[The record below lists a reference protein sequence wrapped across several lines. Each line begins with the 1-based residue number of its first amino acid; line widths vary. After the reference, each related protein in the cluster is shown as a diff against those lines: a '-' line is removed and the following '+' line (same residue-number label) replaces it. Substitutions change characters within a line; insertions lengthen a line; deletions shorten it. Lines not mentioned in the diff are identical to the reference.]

1 MATNAEW
8 MIQHGHK
15 FSDLN
20 VRYKGPG
27 EYTSFVVQLNGEK
40 LDEFELGGGQ
50 TFIEFALKKWLD
62 MEHKEQIL
70 DDAEKRYLSAV
81 IKPFRDRVKRIC
93 KVNYLGVSSSEYQ
106 RIYITLSDNSHDI
119 DLPLFKKE
127 TMYKGMEIGK
137 KYTPEELGL

>member
-62 MEHKEQIL
+62 MEHKEPIL
-70 DDAEKRYLSAV
+70 DEAEKKYLSAV
-81 IKPFRDRVKRIC
+81 IRPFRDNVKSIS
-93 KVNYLGVSSSEYQ
+93 KGASESN
-106 RIYITLSDNSHDI
+106 REFIAIYCNDGDAAI
-119 DLPLFKKE
+119 LPWFE
-127 TMYKGMEIGK
+127 AGTMYKGMK
-137 KYTPEELGL
+137 PNQKYTLEELGL